1 MLCDRPIGGSIA
13 ADRPGD
19 GHRRYGVVVKAAA
32 AGMLGAAAAR
42 CLVLSTAPPISAAFH
57 EGHLCHLC
65 AAAALGTPPRV
76 ESGAGSG
83 RRAGADGW

>member
-1 MLCDRPIGGSIA
+1 MYLQREGSGMLCDRPIGGSIV

-19 GHRRYGVVVKAAA
+19 GRRRYGVVVKAAG
-32 AGMLGAAAAR
+32 AGLLGAAR
-42 CLVLSTAPPISAAFH
+42 CLVLSTAPPIS
-57 EGHLCHLC
+57 